1 MRRFDLKH
9 LAVPLDE
16 IRISDVFPI
25 AHNDAIL
32 DFLDLFGIPVRDF
45 RCERQNLRPA
55 RAIRITALLNQIAYL
70 IGRIS
75 RTQHRDAMTQFV
87 DTHIH

>member
-1 MRRFDLKH
+1 MKH
-9 LAVPLDE
+9 LSTPLDE

-32 DFLDLFGIPVRDF
+32 DFLDLLGIPIRDF
-45 RCERQNLRPA
+45 RRERQNLCPA
-55 RAIRITALLNQIAYL
+55 GAVPLTALLDEIARC

-75 RTQHRDAMTQFV
+75 RTQHRDAMTQFANV
-87 DTHIH
+87 DVH